1 MENISVNPNL
11 PQKRKHPDHQN
22 RPSTPPQDTSKRPR
36 LSSIALPVNMNN
48 SVATPPKPRVVD
60 LTHVS
65 KFAPHKG
72 AKRLVV
78 KNLKS
83 APSQNVEDYYSKV
96 WRDLDSALSS
106 IFNGEQTSSP
116 LEVLCRGVEATCR
129 RGKAQEL
136 FVHLRDHSR
145 SHMEKQLLP
154 KIQADVGAGS
164 IGALRTVHK
173 YWKVWHKQTV
183 SERLY
188 LHSKYYNLTNHR
200 LSSAPYSATSIGPSS

>member
-1 MENISVNPNL
+1 MENTSLNSNL
-11 PQKRKHPDHQN
+11 PQKRKHPNHQN
-22 RPSTPPQDTSKRPR
+22 QPSTPPPPQTIPFTDTSKRQR
-36 LSSIALPVNMNN
+36 LSSTALPANMDNT
-48 SVATPPKPRVVD
+48 VAIPPQPRVVD
-60 LTHVS
+60 LTNIS

-83 APSQNVEDYYSKV
+83 APSQNVEDYYNKV
-96 WRDLDSALSS
+96 WRDLDSAVSS

-129 RGKAQEL
+129 RGKAPDL

-145 SHMEKQLLP
+145 SHMEKQMLP

-173 YWKVWHKQTV
+173 YWKVWHKQTASTHLHL
-183 SERLY
+183 SEVL
-188 LHSKYYNLTNHR
+188 
-200 LSSAPYSATSIGPSS
+200 